1 MNKIRNFS
9 IIAHIDHGKSTLS
22 DRFLEITGLK
32 DPKDK
37 KSSRV
42 LDRLELEQEK
52 GITIKLQA
60 VRMQYKGYT
69 LNLIDTPGHVD
80 FSYEVSRS
88 LTACEGAI
96 LLVDATQGVQAQTIS
111 NLRNALN
118 LNLEI
123 IPVLNKIDVEGIDIE
138 ERIKEF
144 CDITGFLKDEVLLA
158 SGKTGEGTEKILR
171 EIIDK
176 IPPPSGKKSLPLRAL
191 IFDSFYNEHKGVIA
205 AVRIVDGKLK
215 YDNQT
220 PLYLLKNK
228 GQFTSKE
235 IGYFTPDF
243 SPSKKLKTGEVG
255 YIATGLKDI
264 KLFTVG
270 DTISDDPKTN
280 PLSGYQS
287 PKPMVF
293 ATLFPTEPDDFPDFS
308 EAINKLSMNDASLTV
323 SPQKSNILGSG
334 YKCGFLGMLHM
345 EIIQERLDREY
356 EVPIIITAPSVEYKA
371 KLTDGNQLLIQTSGD
386 FPDPSKIKET
396 QEPWIEIELFT
407 PEEYIGEMMELSQ
420 NNRAIYI
427 NTEYIKAD
435 RDFSIR
441 YVVLKYEMPMMSLIT
456 NFFDR
461 VKSLSHGYASIDYYP
476 IEYRPSDIVKVSILV
491 NKDEVPALSFL
502 SHRNSAEQKSR
513 KVLET
518 LKNSIP
524 RHQFKIALQSAIGGK
539 IIARKDISARRKDVT
554 AKLYGGDVTRKR
566 KLLEKQKKGKKKLRE
581 IGGVNIPQKAF
592 LAVVQ
597 S

>member
-1 MNKIRNFS
+1 MDKIRNFS

-32 DPKDK
+32 DPKDLER
-37 KSSRV
+37 SRV
-42 LDRLELEQEK
+42 LDRLDLEQEK

-60 VRMQYKGYT
+60 VRMDYKGYT

-88 LTACEGAI
+88 LKACEGAI

-111 NLRNALN
+111 NLRHALDMG
-118 LNLEI
+118 LEI
-123 IPVLNKIDVEGIDIE
+123 IPVLNKIDVEGINIK

-144 CDITGFLKDEVLLA
+144 SNITGFQEDEIILA
-158 SGKTGEGTEKILR
+158 SGKTGEGADEILQR
-171 EIIDK
+171 IIDV
-176 IPPPSGKKSLPLRAL
+176 IPAPKGDNRKPLQAL
-191 IFDSFYNEHKGVIA
+191 IFDSFYDEHKGVIT
-205 AVRIVDGKLK
+205 AVRIFNGQLSSNNQQKL
-215 YDNQT
+215 T
-220 PLYLLKNK
+220 LLRN
-228 GQFTSKE
+228 GGGFSPKE
-235 IGYFTPDF
+235 IGYFKPDYTPTKNLY
-243 SPSKKLKTGEVG
+243 SGEVG

-270 DTISDDPKTN
+270 DTISDKVKSE
-280 PLSGYQS
+280 PLKGYKS

-293 ATLFPTEPDDFPDFS
+293 ATLFPVEPDQYREFAD
-308 EAINKLSMNDASLTV
+308 AINKLSMNDAALTV

-334 YKCGFLGMLHM
+334 FKCGFLGMLHM

-356 EVPIIITAPSVEYKA
+356 SVPIIVTSPSVEYKA
-371 KLTDGNQLLIQTSGD
+371 NLTNGEKTIIQTAGD
-386 FPDPSKIKET
+386 FPDPSAIAAIKE
-396 QEPWIEIELFT
+396 PWVNVEIFT
-407 PEEYIGEMMELSQ
+407 PEEYIGPLMELCQ
-420 NNRAIYI
+420 NSRGKYAT
-427 NTEYIKAD
+427 TEYI
-435 RDFSIR
+435 RGNTNFSMNYIII
-441 YVVLKYEMPMMSLIT
+441 KYQIPLMSLIT

-461 VKSLSHGYASIDYYP
+461 MKSLSHGYASLDYSKAGYKK
-476 IEYRPSDIVKVSILV
+476 SDIVKISILV
-491 NKDEVPALSFL
+491 NKDEIPALSFL
-502 SHRNSAEQKSR
+502 SHRSQAESRSR

-518 LKNSIP
+518 LKETIP
-524 RHQFKIALQSAIGGK
+524 KHQFRISLQSAIGGK
-539 IIARKDISARRKDVT
+539 IIAREDISAMRKDVT